1 MSDARELVLVV
12 GIGRSGTSLLAG
24 ILGQIGFHI
33 PQHEVNA
40 DETNPRGFGEPRWVV
55 DLHTRLLKERRVTVN
70 DARPAA
76 WEATAAA
83 AADEAVYG
91 ELREW
96 LRPGPPDHGA
106 GVGKDP
112 PPGS

>member
-24 ILGQIGFHI
+24 ILGQVGFHI
-33 PQHEVNA
+33 PQPEVNA

-55 DLHTRLLKERRVTVN
+55 DLHSRLLRQRRVTAN

-76 WEATAAA
+76 GEATAAA
-83 AADEAVYG
+83 AADDTVYH

-96 LRPGPPDHGA
+96 LARELQEHGA
-106 GVGKDP
+106 VVVKDP
-112 PPGS
+112 RT